1 MRRLVL
7 ISLVLVTSVILVARL
22 FYLQIIDTS
31 SESLYHNNA
40 VKTVYEY
47 PQRGYIFDRNGEL
60 LVANQPSYDVM
71 VVPRDIKNL
80 DTLELCQLLNIS
92 QENLEEILNKAW
104 NYSPRLPSVV
114 IPQLNKAE
122 YAILSEK
129 MYKYRGFYIQRRSLR
144 DYQIAHSANVL
155 GYIAEVNQATLDNNP
170 YYQAGELIG
179 TAGIEKQY
187 EDVLRGSKGVKFIQR
202 NRFNQEIGPY
212 KDGIFD
218 TLPQR
223 GQDIQLTI
231 DAKLQE
237 YGTRL
242 MKNKRGGIV
251 AIEPATGEILAL
263 ISAPNY
269 DPGLLVGRERSKNF
283 TRLWYD
289 TISKPLFDRVLMGEY
304 PPGSPFKVLTALIGL
319 EENVITTS
327 EAMSCFRGYHY
338 GRNGFLRCHYHAS
351 PVNVVSGIATSCN
364 TFFAVTY
371 RRFVEK
377 YKTPQEGIDNWNRH
391 LSSFGL
397 GNFLGYDL
405 PTGRRGFIPNSE
417 FYNRAYPNNRWYAT
431 ATISNAIGQGEVS
444 MTPIQMANM
453 TAIIANRG
461 WYYTPHILKK
471 VMGPDT
477 LSQRYK
483 EKHVTTISPRHFEPV
498 IKGMHD
504 VYRYGTASA
513 IRIPDIEIGGKTG
526 TVENY
531 TRIDGKRVQLT
542 DHSIFVAFAPIDD
555 PKIAIAVFVEHGYWG
570 SRWAGR
576 IAGLMIEKYLKGEIT
591 RTDMEQFIL
600 EGSLEEEYAKPYSG
614 KPFTINN

>member
-60 LVANQPSYDVM
+60 LVSNQPSYDVM
-71 VVPRDIKNL
+71 VVSRDIKNL

-187 EDVLRGSKGVKFIQR
+187 EDDLRGSKGVKFIQR

-269 DPGLLVGRERSKNF
+269 DPG
-283 TRLWYD
+283 
-289 TISKPLFDRVLMGEY
+289 
-304 PPGSPFKVLTALIGL
+304 
-319 EENVITTS
+319 
-327 EAMSCFRGYHY
+327 
-338 GRNGFLRCHYHAS
+338 
-351 PVNVVSGIATSCN
+351 
-364 TFFAVTY
+364 
-371 RRFVEK
+371 
-377 YKTPQEGIDNWNRH
+377 
-391 LSSFGL
+391 
-397 GNFLGYDL
+397 
-405 PTGRRGFIPNSE
+405 
-417 FYNRAYPNNRWYAT
+417 
-431 ATISNAIGQGEVS
+431 
-444 MTPIQMANM
+444 
-453 TAIIANRG
+453 
-461 WYYTPHILKK
+461 
-471 VMGPDT
+471 
-477 LSQRYK
+477 
-483 EKHVTTISPRHFEPV
+483 
-498 IKGMHD
+498 
-504 VYRYGTASA
+504 
-513 IRIPDIEIGGKTG
+513 
-526 TVENY
+526 
-531 TRIDGKRVQLT
+531 
-542 DHSIFVAFAPIDD
+542 
-555 PKIAIAVFVEHGYWG
+555 
-570 SRWAGR
+570 
-576 IAGLMIEKYLKGEIT
+576 
-591 RTDMEQFIL
+591 
-600 EGSLEEEYAKPYSG
+600 
-614 KPFTINN
+614 